1 MPQGRAATLLKKL
14 RPKRNRLDDLPLFT
28 YADPNERKA
37 KRFLIQAIEKMTGQP
52 KLRRMYMDNRR
63 NPRPNED
70 FWSAAVRRLELR
82 LLYDHHKLDA
92 IPKEGPLVIVANHP
106 FGVLDG
112 IVISYLTS
120 RIRPSFKVLTNSLLY
135 RAPEIRPF
143 LLPID
148 FGETKEALETNLK
161 SRKEALRELSD
172 GGAIVVFPGG
182 TVSTASPAFG
192 KAIDPDWKPFT
203 SKLISSSKATVVP
216 MFFEGQNSRLFQLAS
231 HVSQTLR
238 YSLLFKEVASRIGS
252 DIAVRIG
259 DPIAYDAL
267 AHLTDRRE
275 LIDHLRSLTY
285 ALGSDLEQI
294 DDFKRVG

>member
-1 MPQGRAATLLKKL
+1 M
-14 RPKRNRLDDLPLFT
+14 
-28 YADPNERKA
+28 
-37 KRFLIQAIEKMTGQP
+37 
-52 KLRRMYMDNRR
+52 
-63 NPRPNED
+63 
-70 FWSAAVRRLELR
+70 
-82 LLYDHHKLDA
+82 
-92 IPKEGPLVIVANHP
+92 
-106 FGVLDG
+106 
-112 IVISYLTS
+112 ISYLTS

-231 HVSQTLR
+231 HVSQTLQ
-238 YSLLFKEVASRIGS
+238 YSLLFKGASRIGS

-259 DPIAYDAL
+259 DPITTTRS
-267 AHLTDRRE
+267 HLTDRRE
-275 LIDHLRSLTY
+275 ARDHLRSLTY